1 MSTPEPP
8 TCGKGLAENS
18 ALPALM
24 GKLLAAMV
32 ENLEAHMK
40 ALDLTDQNSRQ
51 EYEAYE
57 SLVKSYRQIAVQ
69 LQSTAREMAGYR
81 DLPMG
86 SHDEQAMTHPRM
98 REAFEKFVGHKRELL
113 GLLQQTAERDDTL
126 LEAMGAHNR

>member
-69 LQSTAREMAGYR
+69 FQSTASEMAGYR